1 LSTLRPSPLRVGSSG
16 DRDALIAC
24 FSRAEFREAAVCRAL
39 AIPSLDGLD
48 GDVRAR
54 VDGTAGARDVLD
66 ALVRLFVVGTAVD
79 RASLES
85 VMTPREMTTLI
96 DTDLIRPAGREDG
109 GGWYAPVRLVP
120 LSDGS
125 DSDREVLIASDRPDD
140 VDGVRGEP
148 FSDVVFSGHNPL
160 TRQFLSLLPRTPAAA
175 VLDLCSGTG
184 VAALAAAGTAPRV
197 VAVDLT
203 DRATHFAIFNRWING
218 TDNVEVR
225 TGNLFEPVEGEWF
238 DRIVAHPPYVPT
250 LFHTAI
256 YRDGGETGDQVL
268 REIVRQAPQHL
279 CAGGTFHL
287 LSIGLD
293 TAAAPFEARV
303 REWLGD
309 ASAQFDIIFGLSSSK
324 APKQFARTLVDRVN
338 GSSPSDYE
346 RWLAVFDRLQVRD
359 VVYGALVGRRI
370 REPGGGPQTRRVV
383 LQTPAGPDGF
393 DRLFR
398 WFDYLRRPDRI
409 AHVLATR
416 PSVGAGTSLD
426 VHYDLDGGSL
436 TPRTFRLTNDGAQFK
451 IQLETDG
458 WVIAL
463 MNEFTGAETVASVY
477 DAARRGRR
485 VPDGFE
491 AFDFCELVCFLA
503 ERGLLQGTGIDA

>member
-1 LSTLRPSPLRVGSSG
+1 VPPSPLRVGSSG

-24 FSRAEFREAAVCRAL
+24 FTRAAFREAAVCRSL

-48 GDVRAR
+48 GDIRANI
-54 VDGTAGARDVLD
+54 DASAGARDILD
-66 ALVRLFVVGTAVD
+66 ALVRLFVVGMPVD
-79 RASLES
+79 QARLES
-85 VMTPREMTTLI
+85 VMTPGEIATFI
-96 DTDLIRPAGREDG
+96 DTDLIRSAGDNGEGDD
-109 GGWYAPVRLVP
+109 WYAPVRLVP

-125 DSDREVLIASDRPDD
+125 GSGRELLIASDRPDD
-140 VDGVRGEP
+140 VDGIRRQP

-184 VAALAAAGTAPRV
+184 VAALAAARTAPRLV
-197 VAVDLT
+197 CVDVT
-203 DRATHFAIFNRWING
+203 DRATHFANFNRWING
-218 TDNVEVR
+218 AENVEVR
-225 TGNLFEPVEGEWF
+225 RGNLFEPVAGEWF

-250 LFHTAI
+250 LFETAI

-279 CAGGTFHL
+279 CAGGTFHF

-293 TAAAPFEARV
+293 TASAPFEARV
-303 REWLGD
+303 REWLGE
-309 ASAQFDIIFGLSSSK
+309 SSGEFDIIFGLSSSK
-324 APKQFARTLVDRVN
+324 PPKQFARTLVDRVN
-338 GSSPSDYE
+338 GSNPGDYD
-346 RWLAVFDRLQVRD
+346 RWLALFDRLQVRD

-370 REPGGGPQTRRVV
+370 PAPGGNPQTRRVV

-393 DRLFR
+393 DRLLR
-398 WFDYLRRPDRI
+398 WFDYLRRPDRVE
-409 AHVLATR
+409 HLLASR
-416 PSVGAGTSLD
+416 PVVGAGTMLD
-426 VHYDLDGGSL
+426 VHYELDHTSL
-436 TPRTFRLTNDGAQFK
+436 TPRIFRLTNDGGPFK

-463 MNEFTGAETVASVY
+463 MNEFTGDETAASVCE
-477 DAARRGRR
+477 AAQRERR

-503 ERGLLQGTGIDA
+503 ERGLLQRTGIDG